1 MIEDIIS
8 STKEKMD
15 VTLHVLE
22 EDLLGMRGNRAST
35 ALVDRLRVDYYGV
48 ETELRQLANISTPDA
63 LTIMIRP
70 YDKGATKSIEKAIQE
85 ANIGVN
91 PSVDG
96 DVIRLAMPP
105 LTKERRQDLVK
116 YLHKRLEEA
125 RIAIR
130 NIRRHANEEIKEYEK
145 EKMVSEDDAKRGQDK
160 VQQMTDDH
168 IKKIDEAGKAK
179 EKDILEV

>member
-1 MIEDIIS
+1 MLDEILK
-8 STKEKMD
+8 STKDKMAS
-15 VTLHVLE
+15 TLHVLE
-22 EDLLGMRGNRAST
+22 EDLQGMRSNRAST
-35 ALVDRLRVDYYGV
+35 ALVDRLKVDYYGM
-48 ETELRQLANISTPDA
+48 ETELRQLGNISTPDA

-70 YDKGATKSIEKAIQE
+70 YDKGALKSIEKAIQE

-91 PSVDG
+91 PNNDG
-96 DVIRLAMPP
+96 EVIRLNMPA

-116 YLHKRLEEA
+116 HLHKRLEDA

-130 NIRRHANEEIKEYEK
+130 NIRRHGNDEVKDYEK
-145 EKMVSEDDAKRGQDK
+145 EKMISEDDAKRGQEK
-160 VQQMTDDH
+160 IQQMTDDY